1 MNPTTMYQAPNE
13 APCRSLNER
22 SLGTTGGTV
31 ASPDHD
37 DDIIC
42 GPSLAHA
49 SNPCS
54 SMATSSSAPPPQ
66 VPEDVFEDV
75 DVEVATT
82 REAASAMVLARS
94 LAPLIARRIVA
105 VSSLEASEAFGTD
118 ESRTS
123 FSVLQFNQLADGLG
137 LDSFIRVP
145 TEDLRWEVVCE

>member
-1 MNPTTMYQAPNE
+1 
-13 APCRSLNER
+13 
-22 SLGTTGGTV
+22 
-31 ASPDHD
+31 
-37 DDIIC
+37 
-42 GPSLAHA
+42 
-49 SNPCS
+49 
-54 SMATSSSAPPPQ
+54 MATSSSAPPPQ